1 MLVKGYCVYIIN
13 KVLLAAGKYG
23 ISLLVFNSTSHSFA
37 ALACELSSW
46 TLEEKL
52 CIYAHLCI
60 ILYISGYFW
69 WSRHELHSKSIWY
82 IQKLHASQSHNPSHG
97 LVKVSRTISLS
108 ANIISFY
115 LFTPTAFYK
124 SKKHSILCFLELCFV
139 IFSDFIIQNTVSAV
153 TFFIHSAVSVF
164 CSFFQWSIVKLTYND
179 FLKIEKS

>member
-1 MLVKGYCVYIIN
+1 MLVKGYCVYMIN
-13 KVLLAAGKYG
+13 KVLPAAGKYG

-37 ALACELSSW
+37 ALTCELSSW
-46 TLEEKL
+46 KLEEKL
-52 CIYAHLCI
+52 CIYAHPCI
-60 ILYISGYFW
+60 ILYIFGYFW
-69 WSRHELHSKSIWY
+69 WSRHELHSTPEK
-82 IQKLHASQSHNPSHG
+82 QKLHSSQSHNPSHG

-153 TFFIHSAVSVF
+153 TFFIHSAASVF